1 MAKLTELKQEVTD
14 ESYRAWRANYK
25 PGDPHPPEMEK
36 YALDTA
42 TKMLDDYDA
51 EMEADRIKYKALGI
65 DI

>member
-42 TKMLDDYDA
+42 TKMLNDYDA

>member
-42 TKMLDDYDA
+42 TKMLDAWDTEFATY
-51 EMEADRIKYKALGI
+51 IKNGYKNASQ
-65 DI
+65 